1 MFNLAGRVIRQ
12 VRGDKRTVAM
22 ILFAPLLILSLLY
35 FLLGNSD
42 YKPTIAVDQS
52 IPARIVSELNKQD
65 AIIVTIDSNTDKT
78 EYLKDNK
85 ADAIFSLNGQKPS
98 INMLEPNTKSQKALT
113 AIKDTLTAL
122 NPAADMETNF
132 VYGNSSDSSF
142 NSLGYVFLGIFAFFL
157 VFIISGMALVRE
169 RSGGTLER
177 LLMSPIK
184 RYEVVMGYTIGYSV
198 YAILQAILVSLFAI
212 FVLHLTCAGNPIWV
226 VVSMLF
232 VAITAVSFG
241 ATISIFAATEFQV
254 VQLIPIA
261 IIPQIFFSGLIPLDT
276 IPYGLGNLCY
286 FTPIYYG
293 CSAIKRVMIEGSGF
307 CSIWTFLAALA
318 GYTFVLCVINSMAL
332 KKYRN
337 I

>member
-1 MFNLAGRVIRQ
+1 MHNLAHRVIRQ

-22 ILFAPLLILSLLY
+22 ILFAPLLILTLLY

-42 YKPTIAVDQS
+42 YKPTIAVDQT
-52 IPARIVSELNKQD
+52 IPDRVVSELNKQN
-65 AIIVTIDSNTDKT
+65 ATIITIDSNTNET
-78 EYLKDNK
+78 EYLQEHK
-85 ADAIFSLNGQKPS
+85 ADAVFTLNGQKPS
-98 INMLEPNTKSQKALT
+98 INMLEPNTKSQITLT
-113 AIKDTLTAL
+113 VIKDALTAL
-122 NPAADMETNF
+122 NPASDMETNF

-142 NSLGYVFLGIFAFFL
+142 DSLGYVFLGVFAFFL

-184 RYEVVMGYTIGYSV
+184 RYEVVMGYTVGYGV
-198 YAILQAILVSLFAI
+198 FAVMQAILVSLFAI
-212 FVLHLTCAGNPIWV
+212 YVLHLTCAGNPIWV
-226 VVSMLF
+226 VVSMLLT
-232 VAITAVSFG
+232 AISAVSFG
-241 ATISIFAATEFQV
+241 ATISIFATTEFQV

-276 IPYGLGNLCY
+276 IPYRLGNLCY
-286 FTPIYYG
+286 LTPIYYG
-293 CSAIKRVMIEGSGF
+293 CSAIKKVMVEGTGLS
-307 CSIWTFLAALA
+307 SIWPLMAALL
-318 GYTFVLCVINSMAL
+318 GYTFILCVINTIAL